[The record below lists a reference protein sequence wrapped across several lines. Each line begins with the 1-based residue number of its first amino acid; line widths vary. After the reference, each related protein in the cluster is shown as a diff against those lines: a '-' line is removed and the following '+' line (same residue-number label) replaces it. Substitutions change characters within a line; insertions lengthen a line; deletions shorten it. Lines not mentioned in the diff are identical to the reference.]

1 MRIIKYI
8 ICLFIIYTFSMPDA
22 LSETQWDDDIEKTY
36 EVSDFNRIYIEGGFK
51 VILEESDTPGLR
63 IKADEETFEHIDVES
78 TRFSSQLKIVKKHL
92 DLEGVTLYISF
103 SELEEI
109 HIEGGVKLETK
120 GYLELDDFSIYVEG
134 GAIIEMEIKAD
145 EIQLNGEGG
154 VYFDFKGVVNSLNA
168 KISGAGHL
176 DAEKLES
183 QNVIFRIEGIGSGTV
198 FATKTLDASIEGV
211 GKIRYK
217 GNPEVK
223 KNVEGIGIISDE

>member
-8 ICLFIIYTFSMPDA
+8 ICLFIIYTFSMPEA
-22 LSETQWDDDIEKTY
+22 LSETQWDDDIERTY

-78 TRFSSQLKIVKKHL
+78 TRFSSQLKIVKKHF
-92 DLEGVTLYISF
+92 DLEGVILYISF
-103 SELEEI
+103 VELDEI

-120 GYLELDDFSIYVEG
+120 GYLDLDNLSIYVEG
-134 GAIIEMEIKAD
+134 GAIIEMEIKAN
-145 EIQLNGEGG
+145 EIHLNGEGG
-154 VYFDFKGVVNSLNA
+154 VYFDLKGIANSLNA

-183 QNVIFRIEGIGSGTV
+183 QNVIFRIEGVGSGIV

>member
-1 MRIIKYI
+1 MRTIKYI
-8 ICLFIIYTFSMPDA
+8 ACLFIICTFSISGA
-22 LSETQWDDDIEKTY
+22 FSENQWGDDIEREY
-36 EVSDFNRIYIEGGFK
+36 EVSDFNRIYIEGSFK

-63 IKADEETFEHIDVES
+63 IEADEETFENIDVES
-78 TRFSSQLKIVKKHL
+78 NRSSSQLKIVKTHF

-103 SELEEI
+103 VDLDEI

-120 GYLELDDFSIYVEG
+120 GYLDLDNFSIYVEG
-134 GAIIEMEIKAD
+134 GAIIEMEVIAD
-145 EIQLNGEGG
+145 EILLSGEGG
-154 VYFDFKGVVNSLNA
+154 VYFDLTGISKSLNA

-176 DAEKLES
+176 DAERLES
-183 QNVIFRIEGIGSGTV
+183 QNVTFRIEGVGSGTV
-198 FATKTLDASIEGV
+198 FATKTLDARIEGV